1 MTIEDFNGFC
11 NMAYEALSEPKMQW
25 TYIAAMR
32 FVFQAVTTIGYGF
45 ITPQTPEGQLLCI
58 FVSLFGIPITLLA
71 FQAIGEL
78 ITRWVNRVVEKFER
92 KILKRMEPR
101 GIQKKSAFLL
111 VLATFVLI
119 LVNGSVMTILFDW
132 SFIESV
138 YFWFVTLTTIG
149 FGDYTPVKSQRI
161 RKLNINISQNYEE
174 EKDVAR
180 KLTLTIV
187 SSIFYTFYLILCLCI
202 VSSLLN
208 SIVSYIEECK
218 FRTPCSGCVPRTTR
232 DQPENE
238 VNISKEKCFK
248 ELSFSNQNNLGFQ
261 MEGDKTAMS
270 VVDLEL
276 KE

>member
-1 MTIEDFNGFC
+1 
-11 NMAYEALSEPKMQW
+11 
-25 TYIAAMR
+25 
-32 FVFQAVTTIGYGF
+32 
-45 ITPQTPEGQLLCI
+45 
-58 FVSLFGIPITLLA
+58 
-71 FQAIGEL
+71 
-78 ITRWVNRVVEKFER
+78 
-92 KILKRMEPR
+92 MEPR

-149 FGDYTPVKSQRI
+149 FGDYTIVKSQRI

-218 FRTPCSGCVPRTTR
+218 FRTPCPGCVPRTTR

-238 VNISKEKCFK
+238 VNISKEKCLK
-248 ELSFSNQNNLGFQ
+248 EFSFSNQNNLGFQ
-261 MEGDKTAMS
+261 MGGDKTAMS